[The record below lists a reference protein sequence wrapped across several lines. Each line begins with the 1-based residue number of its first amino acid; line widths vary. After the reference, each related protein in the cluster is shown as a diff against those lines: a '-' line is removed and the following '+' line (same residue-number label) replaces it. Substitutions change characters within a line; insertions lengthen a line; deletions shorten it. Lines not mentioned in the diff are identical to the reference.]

1 MTEHDQSST
10 AIVSTDERIE
20 KFAHDVARYVT
31 SHRGWAE
38 MSKEEAA
45 REAIRVAFTAPGAI
59 EEAIACLAPQN
70 GRSTDV

>member
-1 MTEHDQSST
+1 MGETV

-20 KFAHDVARYVT
+20 KFAQDVARYVT

-45 REAIRVAFTAPGAI
+45 QEAIRVAMTAPGAI
-59 EEAIACLAPQN
+59 EEAIACLAPHI
-70 GRSTDV
+70 GRDEAQS